1 MWKKEE
7 IPEVLLLACLPR
19 GSRAIKNSMMK
30 RKNSLGTARRQY
42 SKLIHQLSLGR
53 AARKQETLLASQNK
67 IIPLMITV
75 TTHTKLLLMMG
86 VKFPALRTHFEW
98 ISSHHWYKAR
108 KVILEVYNSHS
119 HSDKT
124 SQRTFHTES
133 PWQWKAFPEHVYLS
147 SGLWLTALPKW
158 STAWPITCC
167 TSRWSAPKSTTEA
180 KKTIPWHRTGSSW

>member
-53 AARKQETLLASQNK
+53 TARKQETLLASQNK

-75 TTHTKLLLMMG
+75 TTHTKLLLMTG
-86 VKFPALRTHFEW
+86 VKFPVLCTHFEW
-98 ISSHHWYKAR
+98 IFSHHRYKAR
-108 KVILEVYNSHS
+108 KIILVVYNSHS
-119 HSDKT
+119 RSNKT
-124 SQRTFHTES
+124 SQGTFHIEPLWQS
-133 PWQWKAFPEHVYLS
+133 KVFLEHPYLCPW
-147 SGLWLTALPKW
+147 LWLTALPK
-158 STAWPITCC
+158 
-167 TSRWSAPKSTTEA
+167 
-180 KKTIPWHRTGSSW
+180 